1 MSTQQR
7 LIVVFLDILVLTE
20 LAGCL
25 YWANQNPQ
33 DFTTT
38 FLFTYLPMAFGTL
51 IIGKFW
57 IRKVQ
62 SKQAEN
68 GCPEPAVCK
77 EWSVFTG

>member
-1 MSTQQR
+1 MSIQQR

-25 YWANQNPQ
+25 FWANQNPQ

-38 FLFTYLPMAFGTL
+38 FLYSYLPMAFGTL
-51 IIGKFW
+51 VLGKLW

-62 SKQAEN
+62 SRQGDEA
-68 GCPEPAVCK
+68 CPQPAV
-77 EWSVFTG
+77 